1 MCCESQQ
8 LIASLQK
15 PPEASFQ
22 GWQGFIG
29 LISVSGAAAEDST
42 TADAVGWAPGKTVAI
57 AERSALSTDFPYGQ
71 SGTGRLSFRLRLA
84 PPKRQTSGTS
94 ITRSA
99 RPNARKDC
107 APCRQAAT
115 PADFPNGQSG
125 IRQPSLARS
134 KTCQSPP
141 HGYPQQVASPPLHT
155 NPNPS
160 SVALPPRERSCA
172 HAAAHI
178 SEHKKLKTAGHILRS
193 SRAELVAAH
202 KQPATCEQFHH
213 FPPSQKT
220 QNFSL
225 TFSHFLLLIYRSPSE
240 KLRQSPRP
248 AIAKPRQKASH
259 NTTENDKNRNR
270 NRTHTYRPTGKAA
283 RHSTTLHQ
291 SVRQHR
297 RSRRHS
303 PGSPHRTL
311 ASP

>member
-29 LISVSGAAAEDST
+29 LISVSGAAAEEST

-57 AERSALSTDFPYGQ
+57 AERSALSTDFPY
-71 SGTGRLSFRLRLA
+71 
-84 PPKRQTSGTS
+84 
-94 ITRSA
+94 
-99 RPNARKDC
+99 
-107 APCRQAAT
+107 
-115 PADFPNGQSG
+115 GQSG

-213 FPPSQKT
+213 FPPSQKNSKFFI
-220 QNFSL
+220 NFFPL
-225 TFSHFLLLIYRSPSE
+225 F
-240 KLRQSPRP
+240 
-248 AIAKPRQKASH
+248 A
-259 NTTENDKNRNR
+259 
-270 NRTHTYRPTGKAA
+270 TYI
-283 RHSTTLHQ
+283 
-291 SVRQHR
+291 
-297 RSRRHS
+297 
-303 PGSPHRTL
+303 
-311 ASP
+311 

>member
-213 FPPSQKT
+213 FPPSQKNSKFFI
-220 QNFSL
+220 NFFPL
-225 TFSHFLLLIYRSPSE
+225 F
-240 KLRQSPRP
+240 
-248 AIAKPRQKASH
+248 A
-259 NTTENDKNRNR
+259 
-270 NRTHTYRPTGKAA
+270 TYI
-283 RHSTTLHQ
+283 
-291 SVRQHR
+291 
-297 RSRRHS
+297 
-303 PGSPHRTL
+303 
-311 ASP
+311 

>member
-1 MCCESQQ
+1 MRSETDCVFPALPLQAVRIRPTQSHQHVQFIQPSITRIWQAAISKLRCAESVH
-8 LIASLQK
+8 
-15 PPEASFQ
+15 
-22 GWQGFIG
+22 
-29 LISVSGAAAEDST
+29 ISCYIMLLNVGRAATEESTAAA
-42 TADAVGWAPGKTVAI
+42 AVGWAPGKTVAI

-213 FPPSQKT
+213 FPPSQKNSKFFI
-220 QNFSL
+220 NFFPL
-225 TFSHFLLLIYRSPSE
+225 F
-240 KLRQSPRP
+240 
-248 AIAKPRQKASH
+248 A
-259 NTTENDKNRNR
+259 
-270 NRTHTYRPTGKAA
+270 TYI
-283 RHSTTLHQ
+283 
-291 SVRQHR
+291 
-297 RSRRHS
+297 
-303 PGSPHRTL
+303 
-311 ASP
+311 